1 MADTMQKA
9 RDAMKHVLQE
19 FEPTK
24 GHFVA
29 GTREFLL
36 ALKSAVDAQITLLD
50 RATGKSGPKPGGPG
64 QAGCP

>member
-1 MADTMQKA
+1 MKDSVNKA
-9 RDAMKHVLQE
+9 QTVLKSVLRE

-36 ALKSAVDAQITLLD
+36 ALRSVVDAQIALLD
-50 RATGKSGPKPGGPG
+50 RATGREGKSDEQGG
-64 QAGCP
+64 A

>member
-1 MADTMQKA
+1 MKESVRKA
-9 RDAMKHVLQE
+9 KIVMKDVLRE

-36 ALKSAVDAQITLLD
+36 AVRSVVDAQIALLD
-50 RATGKSGPKPGGPG
+50 RATGKKKKSDE
-64 QAGCP
+64 

>member
-1 MADTMQKA
+1 MKNTLRKA
-9 RDAMKHVLQE
+9 ETVVKDVLKE

-36 ALKSAVDAQITLLD
+36 ALRSVVDGQIALLD
-50 RATGKSGPKPGGPG
+50 KVTKKKPK
-64 QAGCP
+64 AGE